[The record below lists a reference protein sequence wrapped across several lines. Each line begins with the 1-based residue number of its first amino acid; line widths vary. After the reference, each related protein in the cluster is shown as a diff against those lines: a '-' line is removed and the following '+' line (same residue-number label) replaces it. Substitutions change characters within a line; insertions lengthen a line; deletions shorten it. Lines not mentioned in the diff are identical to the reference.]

1 MNNSLMNRSESQSIG
16 NIIST
21 VKNLTDEQIEKVIAH
36 QRQHGTKFGESAVAL
51 GFANTS
57 DVLWAL
63 SQQFHYPYAP
73 SGASNVNAELVTANQ
88 PFEASAEFFRDLRS
102 KLIENG
108 VFSNGKKRAL
118 AVCSL
123 DRGDGKTYMAAN
135 LAVVLSQLGGRTLL
149 IDADMRA
156 PRLDELLG
164 VTRTASGLSG
174 VLAGREEANVIRPVD
189 ALPSLFLLPI
199 GVVPPNPLELIQGR
213 NFDLLLAE
221 VLAKFD
227 YVVVDTPAS
236 TYGADARV
244 IAAKCGAAFL
254 VARKGVTR
262 SVELEKFAGQ
272 LSKTCDCFQGTVLNE
287 Y

>member
-1 MNNSLMNRSESQSIG
+1 MSNSIINRPDSKSIG
-16 NIIST
+16 DIMSR
-21 VKNLTDEQIEKVIAH
+21 VKNLTDEQIEKVIEH
-36 QRQHGTKFGESAVAL
+36 QRTHGTKFGESAVAL
-51 GFANTS
+51 GYANTA

-73 SGASNVNAELVTANQ
+73 AGVKSVNSELIVAHQ
-88 PFEASAEFFRDLRS
+88 PFDAPAEFFRDLRS
-102 KLIENG
+102 QLIENG
-108 VFSNGKKRAL
+108 AFTKGGKRAL

-164 VTRTASGLSG
+164 LPRTPSGLSG

-213 NFDLLLAE
+213 NFDLLLSE
-221 VLAKFD
+221 VLSKFD
-227 YVVVDTPAS
+227 YVIVDTPAS

-244 IAAKCGAAFL
+244 IASKCGSAFL
-254 VARKGVTR
+254 VARKGISR
-262 SVELEKFAGQ
+262 SAELHKFAMQ
-272 LSKTCDCFQGTVLNE
+272 LTKNCDNFQGTVLNE
-287 Y
+287 H